1 MPIYLTIKYISR
13 SIIQQDTPPATVS
26 TPSIYISRS
35 ISQQDTPPATV
46 STPSINIYIYLSRS
60 ISQQDTPPATISTPS
75 HHQTREKIKVSYQI
89 MFLKIFNISK
99 NLIHVQKQE
108 TCDQTS
114 YLLQMI

>member
-13 SIIQQDTPPATVS
+13 SIIQQDTPYATVS
-26 TPSIYISRS
+26 TPSIYI
-35 ISQQDTPPATV
+35 
-46 STPSINIYIYLSRS
+46 SRS

-99 NLIHVQKQE
+99 NLIHVQKPE
-108 TCDQTS
+108 TCAQTS

>member
-46 STPSINIYIYLSRS
+46 STPSINIYIYIYLDLS
-60 ISQQDTPPATISTPS
+60 
-75 HHQTREKIKVSYQI
+75 VSRILLLLQ
-89 MFLKIFNISK
+89 
-99 NLIHVQKQE
+99 
-108 TCDQTS
+108 
-114 YLLQMI
+114 YLLHLTTRLERK